1 MAKYK
6 VGDVVKIVELPIFIN
21 SPERNTSGK
30 MDHWAGKTM
39 TIREVTSR
47 DRYYMKE
54 DVGET
59 SCNMDPGW
67 IWNETMIECL
77 VNIDFNNITNDD
89 LISFLERGLQ

>member
-47 DRYYMKE
+47 DRYYMQE

-67 IWNETMIECL
+67 IWNETMIEGL
-77 VNIDFNNITNDD
+77 AIDIINIDSND
-89 LISFLERGLQ
+89 LINFLEG

>member
-21 SPERNTSGK
+21 CSERNTSGN

-39 TIREVTSR
+39 TIREVTSG
-47 DRYYMKE
+47 DRYYMEE

-59 SCNMDPGW
+59 SCNRDPGW

-77 VNIDFNNITNDD
+77 AMDIININSND
-89 LISFLERGLQ
+89 LINFLEG